1 MYWFLPWVWTVSFL
15 EGLFGGQEVVAAPLS
30 EGDIDAA
37 AEIHSQ
43 AFDQAWTGDELA
55 AILAQDGTF
64 GVVARRIGLPDGPP
78 LGFVLARNT
87 EGEAEILTIAV
98 AKRARGA
105 GVGRLLMDEILQL
118 LHAAR
123 AESLFLEVDEENTA
137 ARKLYGRLR
146 FEEVGRRPAYYRHPE
161 GHRTSALTLKRALR

>member
-64 GVVARRIGLPDGPP
+64 GVVARRIGLPDDPP

-98 AKRARGA
+98 AKREPELTESFYVS
-105 GVGRLLMDEILQL
+105 VGRYWRPRLRVTI
-118 LHAAR
+118 
-123 AESLFLEVDEENTA
+123 TA
-137 ARKLYGRLR
+137 AGYERR
-146 FEEVGRRPAYYRHPE
+146 F
-161 GHRTSALTLKRALR
+161 